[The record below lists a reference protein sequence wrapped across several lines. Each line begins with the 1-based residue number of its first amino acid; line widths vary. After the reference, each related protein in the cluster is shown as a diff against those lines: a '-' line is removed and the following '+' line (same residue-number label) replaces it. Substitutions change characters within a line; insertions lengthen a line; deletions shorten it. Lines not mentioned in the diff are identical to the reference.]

1 MSTGYHKN
9 RAMSITK
16 KYFCKFFSFPQEA
29 AYTDNAH
36 AYIYGKEGNPMKIV
50 VLRTPALIAPI
61 LRRMFGIRK
70 EKKR

>member
-1 MSTGYHKN
+1 MCH
-9 RAMSITK
+9 
-16 KYFCKFFSFPQEA
+16 FCKFFPFSA
-29 AYTDNAH
+29 ATAYTDNAH

-50 VLRTPALIAPI
+50 VLRTPAIIAPI

>member
-1 MSTGYHKN
+1 MCTEYHKN
-9 RAMSITK
+9 GALSIVGGH
-16 KYFCKFFSFPQEA
+16 FCEIFPIRRGT
-29 AYTDNAH
+29 AYTDIARAH
-36 AYIYGKEGNPMKIV
+36 IYRKEGNPMKIV